1 MGSQKIALKGNK
13 EVFAQGDKVVYPLY
27 GAGVI
32 QELRRQ
38 TIDGNDHVS
47 YVLKMPVGNMEI
59 TVSAKKA
66 ESIGVRSVTKKS
78 ELLKLIKNVKTVPM
92 PENWN
97 QRYKENMDVIKTGN
111 ISKVAE
117 VFRTL
122 RERERERGLSSAEK
136 KMLTTLKQ
144 IILSEIILSHDLERP
159 AAEALLEKAIY

>member
-1 MGSQKIALKGNK
+1 M
-13 EVFAQGDKVVYPLY
+13 FAEGDKVVYPLY

-38 TIDGNDHVS
+38 TIDGIESVS

-66 ESIGVRSVTKKS
+66 ETIGVRRVTKKS
-78 ELLKLIKNVKTVPM
+78 ELMKLIKNVNTISM

-97 QRYKENMDVIKTGN
+97 QRYKENMDIIKTGN
-111 ISKVAE
+111 VHKVAE
-117 VFRTL
+117 VYRTL

-136 KMLTTLKQ
+136 KMLTTVKQ

-159 AAEALLEKAIY
+159 AAEELLEKAIY